1 MRSRRISINDGEQIF
16 SRSKLLM
23 FTQNSAFVSAN
34 RNSSV
39 EKRTIDVNS
48 FGHRSVSIRGSSS
61 SLISFPPAP
70 YQISTRERAN
80 DRACLPY
87 ASTLDE
93 KHYSP
98 RCSNE
103 VRGRSFRDKT
113 DAFLKVSLQVA
124 RITVSREPSIPL
136 KNKVWSGTEWYF
148 IPI

>member
-1 MRSRRISINDGEQIF
+1 MRSRRIAINDGEQIF

-34 RNSSV
+34 RNSSI

-48 FGHRSVSIRGSSS
+48 FGYQTRFDSQLLLVFNFIPASSIPDFHARTSKRSSMSAICRH
-61 SLISFPPAP
+61 
-70 YQISTRERAN
+70 
-80 DRACLPY
+80 
-87 ASTLDE
+87 TLDE

-113 DAFLKVSLQVA
+113 DAFPQSFVASGADNGIPRILSSL
-124 RITVSREPSIPL
+124 E
-136 KNKVWSGTEWYF
+136 K
-148 IPI
+148 